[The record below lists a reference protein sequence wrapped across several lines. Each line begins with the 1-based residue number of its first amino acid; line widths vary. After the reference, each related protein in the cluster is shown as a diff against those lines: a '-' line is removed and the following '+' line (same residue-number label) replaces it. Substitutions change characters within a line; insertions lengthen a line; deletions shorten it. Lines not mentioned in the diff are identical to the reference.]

1 MNMRTTART
10 AGTLFIIATAAGV
23 LSIVLLGPLDAA
35 QSFSDLSG
43 HKNRITL
50 GALMVIL
57 MAAAI
62 GLIPA
67 ILFPVL
73 KEHNEAFAL
82 GYVVTRT
89 VEVVLL
95 LPAAVGPLLLL
106 AVSPPQ
112 STAAPAEPTQFQA
125 LRTLLLSYEG
135 WGSTSA
141 VFFCLSVLIL
151 NYLLYR
157 SRLVPR
163 LISGWALA
171 AVAPYLI
178 DGLLVMFGLLNTSS
192 PLHTVLIVPLALNEM
207 VLALWLLTKGFRPQS
222 SEWTTAPSPNPPIKT
237 AVRSLSARDH
247 G

>member
-1 MNMRTTART
+1 MDRRTTART
-10 AGTLFIIATAAGV
+10 VGTLFIIATAAGV
-23 LSIVLLGPLDAA
+23 LSIALIGPPDAA
-35 QSFSDLSG
+35 QSLSDFSG

-50 GALMVIL
+50 GALMVIV

-62 GLIPA
+62 ALIPA
-67 ILFPVL
+67 MMFPVL
-73 KEHNEAFAL
+73 KEHNEALAL

-95 LPAAVGPLLLL
+95 LPAAIGPLLLL
-106 AVSPPQ
+106 AANSEH
-112 STAAPAEPTQFQA
+112 STAAAADQTQFRT
-125 LRTLLLSYEG
+125 LRTLLLTYEG
-135 WGSTSA
+135 APAVSA

-163 LISGWALA
+163 LISAWALV

-178 DGLLVMFGLLNTSS
+178 DGLLIMFGVLNTES

-207 VLALWLLTKGFRPQS
+207 ALALWLLTKGFRQQS
-222 SEWTTAPSPNPPIKT
+222 SQQATAL
-237 AVRSLSARDH
+237 SLDPQRLRPARR

>member
-1 MNMRTTART
+1 
-10 AGTLFIIATAAGV
+10 V

-135 WGSTSA
+135 WGATSA

>member
-1 MNMRTTART
+1 MDRRTTART
-10 AGTLFIIATAAGV
+10 VGTLFIITTAAGV
-23 LSIVLLGPLDAA
+23 LSIALIGPPDAA
-35 QSFSDLSG
+35 QSLSDFSG
-43 HKNRITL
+43 HRNRITL
-50 GALMVIL
+50 GALMVIV

-62 GLIPA
+62 ALIPA
-67 ILFPVL
+67 MMFPVL
-73 KEHNEAFAL
+73 KELNEALAL

-95 LPAAVGPLLLL
+95 LPAAIGPLLL
-106 AVSPPQ
+106 AANSEH
-112 STAAPAEPTQFQA
+112 STAAAADQTQFGT
-125 LRTLLLSYEG
+125 LRTLLLTYEG
-135 WGSTSA
+135 APAVSA

-163 LISGWALA
+163 LISFWALA

-178 DGLLVMFGLLNTSS
+178 DGLLIMFGVLNTES

-207 VLALWLLTKGFRPQS
+207 ALALWLLTKGFRQQS
-222 SEWTTAPSPNPPIKT
+222 SQQATAL
-237 AVRSLSARDH
+237 SLDPQRLRPARR